1 MALYEICPNCGA
13 TLDIGEKCDCKA
25 LNLDDDFGI
34 VLDKGEMF
42 LKATKEVSEYLE
54 TLPLTKEQNNKLVA
68 LMVENVGQAR
78 QDAFMQ
84 GFQMGQDFQEYC
96 NLFHGGNKNEYTKH

>member
-1 MALYEICPNCGA
+1 M
-13 TLDIGEKCDCKA
+13 D

-42 LKATKEVSEYLE
+42 LKSAKEVSEYLKA
-54 TLPLTKEQNNKLVA
+54 LPLTKEQNDTLVA
-68 LMVENVGQAR
+68 LMLEHVGQAR

-96 NLFHGGNKNEYTKH
+96 NLFHGGNENEYKH

>member
-1 MALYEICPNCGA
+1 M
-13 TLDIGEKCDCKA
+13 D

-42 LKATKEVSEYLE
+42 LKSAKEVSEYLKA
-54 TLPLTKEQNNKLVA
+54 LPLTKEQDDTLVE
-68 LMVENVGQAR
+68 LMLEHVGQAR

-84 GFQMGQDFQEYC
+84 GFKMGQDFQKYC
-96 NLFHGGNKNEYTKH
+96 NLFHGGNENEYKH